1 MPRRKD
7 ARVRSDGER
16 SGRRLR
22 RGERMVVLAHRL
34 MQSPDRL
41 HSLAGFAELLGAGK
55 STISED
61 LALLRAACERF
72 GLGRIVTVPGASGG
86 VRFQPHRTPAQ
97 IRRLVEDLST
107 RLREPG
113 RVLPGGFLQMTDLI
127 STPSVA
133 AEMGEVFATLF
144 WDARPDCVLTMEV
157 KGIPLA
163 LMTARAFNVPMV
175 TIRREGK
182 ITDAPSV
189 SVNYLSGSSQTV
201 QTMTLPLRAIPQH
214 ARVLFIDDFLRGGG
228 TARGVHDLMRE
239 FQAEVVGIGV
249 FVETERPADKML
261 DRYLALITYRGVGAS
276 GEALVGSS
284 RWIAA
289 L

>member
-1 MPRRKD
+1 MP
-7 ARVRSDGER
+7 
-16 SGRRLR
+16 RLR
-22 RGERMVVLAHRL
+22 RGERMVVLAHL
-34 MQSPDRL
+34 LTQAPDRL
-41 HSLAGFAELLGAGK
+41 HSLADFAKLLGAAK

-61 LALLRAACERF
+61 LALLRTACDRF
-72 GLGRIVTVPGASGG
+72 GLGRIVTSPGASGG
-86 VRFQPHRTPAQ
+86 VRFHPHRTPAQ
-97 IRRLVEDLST
+97 IRCLVEDLCG
-107 RLREPG
+107 RLRERG

-144 WDARPDCVLTMEV
+144 WDVRPDCVLTMEV

-182 ITDAPSV
+182 ITEGPSV
-189 SVNYLSGSSQTV
+189 SVSYLSGSSQIV
-201 QTMTLPLRAIPQH
+201 QAMTLPLRAIPQR

-276 GEALVGSS
+276 GEALVGPS
-284 RWIAA
+284 RWIEA